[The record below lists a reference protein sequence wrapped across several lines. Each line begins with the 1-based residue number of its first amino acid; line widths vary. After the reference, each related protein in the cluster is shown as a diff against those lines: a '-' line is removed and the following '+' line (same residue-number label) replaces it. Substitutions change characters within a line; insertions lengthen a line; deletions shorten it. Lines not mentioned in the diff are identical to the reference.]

1 MTREQQ
7 DSLPIIYKG
16 TFRALVLELGVGEFS
31 SPNGLSH
38 QLLDLAKQH
47 AHSHSH
53 TVQTGLESPPTAP
66 KERKSRSRGK
76 TPRRETKPRGYWREV
91 IPGVIAKAGRPLS
104 YTEFAA
110 TQGWDK
116 VPDVFYPAVQGCVS
130 KGLIVVT
137 GDGKFALP
145 GAA

>member
-1 MTREQQ
+1 MTRVQQ
-7 DSLPIIYKG
+7 ESLPVIYKA
-16 TFRALVLELGVGEFS
+16 TYKTLLLELGVIEFS

-38 QLLDLAKQH
+38 QALELAKQLAPIH
-47 AHSHSH
+47 QH

-76 TPRRETKPRGYWREV
+76 TPRRETKPRGYWREF
-91 IPGVIAKAGRPLS
+91 IPGVLAKAGRPLS

-116 VPDVFYPAVQGCVS
+116 VPDVLYPAVQGCVE

-137 GDGKFALP
+137 GDSKFALP